1 MVSVPLNLWF
11 KDEETET
18 GEWETNKEQ
27 RETASYLW
35 LQWQVEVTEPQFCKQ
50 HESNLRELW
59 NLIVVLAENI
69 SVALSY

>member
-1 MVSVPLNLWF
+1 ME
-11 KDEETET
+11 KK
-18 GEWETNKEQ
+18 KEKNQ
-27 RETASYLW
+27 RETASYLL
-35 LQWQVEVTEPQFCKQ
+35 LQWQVEVTEPQFCKH